1 MTNERRGRRDGWRDR
16 GQATVELALCL
27 PFVAMA
33 LLLVVQVGL
42 VVHTEVLVV
51 HAAREAARAAAVGAP
66 VPPPD
71 GLDPSRTSV
80 VVEALP
86 GGRVRATVR
95 YRTPT
100 DVPLVGPLIGDIAL
114 AAEATMRDERNSVS
128 TG

>member
-1 MTNERRGRRDGWRDR
+1 MTQRLGWRGRWRDR
-16 GQATVELALCL
+16 GQATVELTLCL
-27 PFVAMA
+27 PFVAAA

-42 VVHTEVLVV
+42 VAHTEVLVV

-71 GLDPSRTSV
+71 GLEPSRTSV

-100 DVPLVGPLIGDIAL
+100 DVPLVGPLVADVAL
-114 AAEATMRDERNSVS
+114 EAEATMRDERRSAS
-128 TG
+128 QR